1 MKTLEE
7 LFKEG
12 LVKKGDVVT
21 WNKLKYRVTKN
32 GPRMTDKVYGE
43 GIDASSGGWISH
55 TTVVTIDYKE
65 NSNPFLITETT
76 YKLDRR
82 TKILVL
88 DSGDTITLGGG
99 TGTFQFD
106 KAEYNTKDIPSLIKC
121 LQNFYDAVKK
131 EQIQ

>member
-12 LVKKGDVVT
+12 LVKEGDIVDWKGFKYKVVT
-21 WNKLKYRVTKN
+21 S
-32 GPRMTDKVYGE
+32 GPRMTNKVYGE
-43 GIDASSGGWISH
+43 CIGANSGGWINH
-55 TTVVTIDYKE
+55 ATEVTIDHKE

-99 TGTFQFD
+99 TETFELNRKIYITD
-106 KAEYNTKDIPSLIKC
+106 DIPTLIKC

-131 EQIQ
+131 KQTQ